1 MDMCVFVG
9 ISLGLSV
16 IALGIILVGLLRP
29 DKDKPDEPD
38 VDDLHP

>member
-1 MDMCVFVG
+1 MCVFVG

-29 DKDKPDEPD
+29 DKDKPPEGPD